1 MRPAARDL
9 LRQRSSIFE
18 GQVDAAAAIAGTDRL
33 VTVTGPAGTGKTTLL
48 LVARTALESQGRR
61 MVVVAPTKKA
71 ASVAGREIGATT
83 SSLHALLID
92 HGFRFADDAVG
103 RTVWTR
109 LLPGETDPVTGV
121 IHRGPIRF
129 PLGPDDRI
137 VVDESGMVDLQVAN
151 ALALL
156 AVGTGAG
163 IAMIG
168 DHLQALPVGHSGA
181 MATMQRRSGATVELT
196 SVHRFRDRSYGPL
209 TLRIREPADYADAT
223 TVAKELAATGHV
235 DIVTSER
242 QMRDR
247 MVAAWLRHAARGER
261 VALVTATNAGAQQ
274 INDLVQQERLDRGQL
289 AARRVTVGQEGQ
301 RLLVGDIVQTRRND
315 TGLGVD
321 NRAQWTITRIG
332 RQGIQLASITDS
344 GDIRTVGHDYAAEH
358 IHLAYATTVHGIQG
372 ETVHA
377 SYVGPS
383 IDAAGLYVGMTRGRT
398 TNTVMMIARNNNEA
412 VEQLAKT
419 MMRGR
424 LEVTLDDARRA
435 SLSELGR
442 AAREPGNTAQS
453 QRPKPE
459 RTARDRLE
467 TARATE
473 RTARARL
480 REIDALFAHDEAMRH
495 ARVESTKIGNRG
507 VPSAAE
513 RATAQARIDDARR
526 EATIL
531 AQELRQQVAGA
542 DRSRDFRGTMLDVG
556 RADLEH
562 TPQVES
568 PIIATQTGGTC
579 GGLDF

>member
-1 MRPAARDL
+1 M
-9 LRQRSSIFE
+9 
-18 GQVDAAAAIAGTDRL
+18 
-33 VTVTGPAGTGKTTLL
+33 
-48 LVARTALESQGRR
+48 
-61 MVVVAPTKKA
+61 VAPTRKA
-71 ASVAGREIGATT
+71 ASVAGREIGAIA

-109 LLPGETDPVTGV
+109 LLPGEADPVTGV
-121 IHRGPIRF
+121 IRRGPIRF
-129 PLGPDDRI
+129 PLGPGDRI
-137 VVDESGMVDLQVAN
+137 VVDEAGMVDLQVAN

-156 AVGTGAG
+156 AVDTGAG

-196 SVHRFRDRSYGPL
+196 AVHRFRDPSYGAL
-209 TLRIREPADYADAT
+209 TLRIREPADYAEAT

-235 DIVTSER
+235 EIVTSEHQTR
-242 QMRDR
+242 ES
-247 MVAAWLRHAARGER
+247 MVAAWLRHTARGER
-261 VALVTATNAGAQQ
+261 VALVTATNTEAQQ
-274 INDLVQQERLDRGQL
+274 INELVQQERLDRGQL
-289 AARRVTVGQEGQ
+289 AARRVTIGQEGQ

-321 NRAQWTITRIG
+321 NRAQWTITHIG
-332 RQGIQLASITDS
+332 RQGVQLTSITDS
-344 GDIRTVGHDYAAEH
+344 SDISTVDLNYTAEH

-377 SYVGPS
+377 SYVGPGV
-383 IDAAGLYVGMTRGRT
+383 DASGLYVGMTRGRSS
-398 TNTVMMIARNNNEA
+398 NTVMVIARNNNEA

-459 RTARDRLE
+459 RTVRDRLE
-467 TARATE
+467 MARATE

-480 REIDALFAHDEAMRH
+480 REIDALFAHDDATRH
-495 ARVESTKIGNRG
+495 ARAESPKIGHRG
-507 VPSAAE
+507 VPSATE
-513 RATAQARIDDARR
+513 RATVQARIDDARR
-526 EATIL
+526 ESAIL

-542 DRSRDFRGTMLDVG
+542 DPSRDFRGTMFDVG
-556 RADLEH
+556 RADLEQKR
-562 TPQVES
+562 QVES
-568 PIIATQTGGTC
+568 PIIATQTGGT
-579 GGLDF
+579 GAGLDF